1 MVGWVKPTLILNP
14 QGDPQTC
21 AKCSAYIFAAV
32 LISAGLAAFVGSPA
46 QAACPYTGCI
56 DTNTKISAPDS
67 VKVGKTAK
75 IGVRV
80 TSAGNAE
87 PKGRVTV
94 KVQRR
99 NGGYSFIDSKKYS
112 GGKVTFKR
120 HQPAAEGQVP
130 RDRDLQEEGRIALE
144 QLVRDHHLQG
154 EAPLSLRSNALAST
168 PLPWVHGR
176 GVACV

>member
-1 MVGWVKPTLILNP
+1 MRKMLSVL
-14 QGDPQTC
+14 
-21 AKCSAYIFAAV
+21 FAAV

-112 GGKVTFKR
+112 GGKVTFKATNLR
-120 HQPAAEGQVP
+120 PKGKY
-130 RDRDLQEEGRIALE
+130 
-144 QLVRDHHLQG
+144 LVTAIFKKKDGSRWNSSS
-154 EAPLSLRSNALAST
+154 ETTTFKVKRP
-168 PLPWVHGR
+168 
-176 GVACV
+176 